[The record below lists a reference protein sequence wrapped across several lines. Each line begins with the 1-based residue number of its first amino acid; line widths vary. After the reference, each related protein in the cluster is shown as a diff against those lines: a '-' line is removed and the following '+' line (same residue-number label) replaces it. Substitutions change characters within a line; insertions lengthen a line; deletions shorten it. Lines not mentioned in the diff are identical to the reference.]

1 MNDVAIAYPM
11 WVSSAFE
18 RMIPQVFFLICFWHV
33 VVLMRDDDTPWR
45 QGKALLG
52 VSFDNL

>member
-1 MNDVAIAYPM
+1 MNSVAIAYPM
-11 WVSSAFE
+11 CVGSAFE
-18 RMIPQVFFLICFWHV
+18 RKIPQVFFLICFWHV
-33 VVLMRDDDTPWR
+33 VVLMRDDTPWR